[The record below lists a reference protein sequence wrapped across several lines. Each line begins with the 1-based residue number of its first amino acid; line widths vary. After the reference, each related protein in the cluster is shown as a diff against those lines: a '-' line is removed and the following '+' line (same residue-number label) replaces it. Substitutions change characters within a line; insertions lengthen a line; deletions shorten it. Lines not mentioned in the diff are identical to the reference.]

1 VKERR
6 ESKARGVFEK
16 VPGSRVWWIVYY
28 DQFGK
33 RHREKAGT
41 KSAAIKLYG
50 KRKQQALE
58 GKKLPSYSGD
68 HRLISAS
75 CSTTR

>member
-1 VKERR
+1 VKERC
-6 ESKARGVFEK
+6 GVFEK
-16 VPGSRVWWIVYY
+16 VPESGVWWIVYY

-33 RHREKAGT
+33 RHREKAET
-41 KSAAIKLYG
+41 KSAAITLYG

-58 GKKLPSYSGD
+58 GKKLPSYSAD
-68 HRLISAS
+68 HPSISGS